1 MGKTRMDNP
10 ETQTTLGR
18 QQRKKTIYKIKR
30 RTQEIKKLEQNKTNK
45 KNQANKQASP
55 KNVTQHNIT

>member
-18 QQRKKTIYKIKR
+18 RPRKKTIYKIKR
-30 RTQEIKKLEQNKTNK
+30 RTQQIKKLEQSKTNK
-45 KNQANKQASP
+45 KTKQTNKQTLKMS
-55 KNVTQHNIT
+55 HNTT

>member
-1 MGKTRMDNP
+1 MGKTRIDNP

-18 QQRKKTIYKIKR
+18 RQRKKTIYKIKR

-45 KNQANKQASP
+45 KTKQTNKQALKMS
-55 KNVTQHNIT
+55 HNTT

>member
-18 QQRKKTIYKIKR
+18 RQRKKTIYKIKR
-30 RTQEIKKLEQNKTNK
+30 RTQQINKLEQNKTNK
-45 KNQANKQASP
+45 KTKQINKQALKMS
-55 KNVTQHNIT
+55 HNTT